1 MMRAFSA
8 GWLLLLAIP
17 MGATAQQALP
27 VRSVVQPSQQA
38 DDPTQQGRVADSAVG
53 KVGERQ
59 RQIDNPNTQPLAR
72 IDSRIQNRVA
82 SRLTTRIDRYS
93 RTITGTTAFSEAAE
107 DSRRPNRRT
116 RR

>member
-1 MMRAFSA
+1 MMRAISA
-8 GWLLLLAIP
+8 MSLLLLAVP
-17 MGATAQQALP
+17 AGAIAQQDSA
-27 VRSVVQPSQQA
+27 
-38 DDPTQQGRVADSAVG
+38 QQGRTANSAVG

-72 IDSRIQNRVA
+72 IDSRIQNRVV

-93 RTITGTTAFSEAAE
+93 RFVTGTTAFSEAAE
-107 DSRRPNRRT
+107 ESKRPNRRT